1 MKQRRP
7 IKGVKYIAGRLR
19 YYQPNKYPT
28 YTDALKAAR
37 KILPKIEKAGKTVT
51 VKNIW
56 KHSRKHRKK
65 NIKKRPPEIDP
76 DLLKPSYYFELVD
89 YPARIKR
96 SSNKVFF
103 HSTISRTDLPDI
115 QGGESVDYYEYF
127 ADFVNFIN
135 GINGSED
142 REDSRYETDWNVM
155 CTEPVKIKGR
165 WVSTIIAIDE
175 DGNRAD
181 YGFDPDA
188 KDQGPT
194 EPEPEPDG
202 KRKPEKEPKVKEK
215 KKDQA
220 KDLELKI
227 KQAEAKKS
235 QEVRQMADGLND
247 MLKQGFITKKEYLT
261 LYKDLLQK
269 L

>member
-28 YTDALKAAR
+28 YTDALNAAR

-76 DLLKPSYYFELVD
+76 DLLKPSYYFETVD

-96 SSNKVFF
+96 SSNKVYF
-103 HSTISRTDLPDI
+103 HSTISKSDLPDI
-115 QGGESVDYYEYF
+115 QGGSSVDYYEYF

-135 GINGSED
+135 KINGSED

-155 CTEPVKIKGR
+155 CTEPIKIKSR

-175 DGNRAD
+175 EGNRVD
-181 YGFDPDA
+181 YGFDPDRTDLQ
-188 KDQGPT
+188 DQLPD
-194 EPEPEPDG
+194 EPN
-202 KRKPEKEPKVKEK
+202 EK
-215 KKDQA
+215 KKKSKEPEQQKETKKEQA
-220 KDLELKI
+220 KNVELEI
-227 KQAEAKKS
+227 KKQEAKKS
-235 QEVRQMADGLND
+235 QEIRQMADGLND
-247 MLKQGFITKKEYLT
+247 MLKQGFISKKEYLT